1 MLVAL
6 GVMNLRG
13 LIPRA
18 RAEDSSAP
26 EPHTLHAHPH
36 PHGDY
41 VHTHVHGHEPETH
54 PHAPDATPLARLD
67 RWLGRLGAYQA
78 ARPLVV
84 GVVHGLAGSAA
95 VALLVLTTIGNVGWA
110 AAYLLI
116 FGLGTV
122 AGMMVVTAAMAWPLA
137 YGTRRFSR
145 LPQALRLTSGV
156 VSLVFGLVLAYRI
169 GVVDGLLSATPRWT
183 PR

>member
-1 MLVAL
+1 
-6 GVMNLRG
+6 
-13 LIPRA
+13 
-18 RAEDSSAP
+18 
-26 EPHTLHAHPH
+26 
-36 PHGDY
+36 
-41 VHTHVHGHEPETH
+41 
-54 PHAPDATPLARLD
+54 
-67 RWLGRLGAYQA
+67 
-78 ARPLVV
+78 
-84 GVVHGLAGSAA
+84 
-95 VALLVLTTIGNVGWA
+95 VGWA

-145 LPQALRLTSGV
+145 LPQALRVASGV

-169 GVVDGLLSATPRWT
+169 GMVDGLFSATPRWT